1 VNSGGFGVEISAR
14 IAASRAFYYLDTP
27 IRRLGGAE
35 AHIPFK
41 PILEKRATPQE
52 EDIYQA
58 AHRLLQ
64 QKPMQE

>member
-1 VNSGGFGVEISAR
+1 VLTGGFGGEIAAR
-14 IAASRAFYYLDTP
+14 IAASRAFYYLDAP
-27 IRRLGGAE
+27 IMRLGGAE
-35 AHIPFK
+35 SPIPFN

-64 QKPMQE
+64 QQAV

>member
-1 VNSGGFGVEISAR
+1 V
-14 IAASRAFYYLDTP
+14 
-27 IRRLGGAE
+27 RLGGAE
-35 AHIPFK
+35 SPIPFN

-64 QKPMQE
+64 QQAV